1 MSVED
6 AHPVGSTDPLLS
18 IEVPS
23 DIDVSPR
30 KRRFVLTLSAVLFAV
45 GTFGSN
51 VGPAWVDERPALVL
65 ALSSRNRNL
74 LGSVP
79 YIDVLPY
86 TLLGFTR
93 LMLAGVTLFYLGRWY
108 GTKAISWAEGQV
120 GELPSIY
127 GWFQKA
133 VDKAG
138 WLMVLLM
145 PASNLVCMM
154 AGHRRMR
161 ARVFVPFI
169 AGGIGIKLAVLWV
182 GGKAFEEEIIS
193 VIEFINKYQWWVVGG
208 LFAITFLQSGNKVRK
223 SLPEVLDEIETPDGI
238 IETHVAHEP
247 HVLHHTTDPQARFN
261 DNDNGNGNGT
271 GSPKPGVSNDNER

>member
-6 AHPVGSTDPLLS
+6 ALPVGSTEPLLS

-23 DIDVSPR
+23 DIEVSPG
-30 KRRFVLTLSAVLFAV
+30 KRRLVLTLSALLFAV

-51 VGPAWVDERPALVL
+51 IGPAWVDERPAVVL

-79 YIDVLPY
+79 FIDAIPY
-86 TLLGFTR
+86 TLLGFSR
-93 LMLAGVTLFYLGRWY
+93 LMLAGITLFYLGRWY
-108 GTKAISWAEGQV
+108 GTKAISWTEGQV

-161 ARVFVPFI
+161 ARVFLPFI
-169 AGGIGIKLAVLWV
+169 AAGIAIKLGVLWV
-182 GGKAFEEEIIS
+182 GGKAFEDEIIS

-238 IETHVAHEP
+238 IETHVAHDR
-247 HVLHHTTDPQARFN
+247 HFRLHNADAHGRD
-261 DNDNGNGNGT
+261 DNEKDERVDV
-271 GSPKPGVSNDNER
+271 VSNDDQH

>member
-1 MSVED
+1 MSVEGV
-6 AHPVGSTDPLLS
+6 HPIGSTEPFPQ
-18 IEVPS
+18 IEAQATEE
-23 DIDVSPR
+23 VSPG
-30 KRRFVLTLSAVLFAV
+30 KRRLVLTLSAVLFAL

-51 VGPAWVDERPALVL
+51 IGPAWVDERPAVVL

-79 YIDVLPY
+79 YIDLTPY
-86 TLLGFTR
+86 ALLGFGR
-93 LMLAGVTLFYLGRWY
+93 LLLAGTTLFFLGRWY
-108 GTKAISWAEGQV
+108 GSKAISWAEGQV

-138 WLMVLLM
+138 WLMLLLM

-161 ARVFVPFI
+161 TRVFLPFI
-169 AGGIGIKLAVLWV
+169 AAGIATKLVVLWI
-182 GGKAFEEEIIS
+182 GGKAYEDEIIS

-208 LFAITFLQSGNKVRK
+208 LFALTFLQSGNKVRK

-238 IETHVAHEP
+238 IEP
-247 HVLHHTTDPQARFN
+247 HVPHERHFLHHDDAPQHDDR
-261 DNDNGNGNGT
+261 
-271 GSPKPGVSNDNER
+271 